1 MTNISTTV
9 PTSRRATNTALETKS
24 ERARIAGVYSPTV
37 TAFAADGSVDLNGIR
52 RFTRFL
58 LDHHVHGLTP
68 LGSSG
73 EPISLNTNERKR
85 ILEVVADETA
95 GQVPIFAGVLEY
107 GTESTIDLGLHAKA
121 MGCDGLMLSV
131 PYVLRPPRRD
141 VMNHFRRVRER
152 VGLPIMLYNVPA
164 LTGYEVT
171 PDDVRQLAEED
182 VLHAVKWSHTEVSR
196 IHDTRALCGP
206 SFPIFAGVDLI
217 AFGALAA
224 GADGWIGG
232 LPMMVPELAV
242 KLYQLLGQQKDL
254 VAGQELWARLQ
265 PLVRIECRAIH
276 SADNDPHWLAVCRE
290 VADLR
295 GLPVG
300 VPRLPLSRVLP
311 EVREEI
317 RAVLVEL
324 AIL

>member
-1 MTNISTTV
+1 MTHISTTV
-9 PTSRRATNTALETKS
+9 PPSRHATNIALETKS

-73 EPISLNTNERKR
+73 EPISLSTNERKR
-85 ILEVVADETA
+85 ILEVVAEETA

-121 MGCDGLMLSV
+121 MGCDGLMLSA

-141 VMNHFRRVRER
+141 VMNHFRRIRER

-171 PDDVRQLAEED
+171 PDEIQLLAEED
-182 VLHAVKWSHTEVSR
+182 VIHTVKWSVAEISKVQDPR
-196 IHDTRALCGP
+196 LICGP
-206 SFPIFAGVDLI
+206 DFPIFAG
-217 AFGALAA
+217 
-224 GADGWIGG
+224 
-232 LPMMVPELAV
+232 
-242 KLYQLLGQQKDL
+242 
-254 VAGQELWARLQ
+254 
-265 PLVRIECRAIH
+265 
-276 SADNDPHWLAVCRE
+276 
-290 VADLR
+290 
-295 GLPVG
+295 
-300 VPRLPLSRVLP
+300 
-311 EVREEI
+311 
-317 RAVLVEL
+317 
-324 AIL
+324 

>member
-1 MTNISTTV
+1 MNKVSTAV
-9 PTSRRATNTALETKS
+9 PGSLSAHGVALETKS
-24 ERARIAGVYSPTV
+24 DRARIAGVYAPTV
-37 TAFAADGSVDLNGIR
+37 TAFASDGSVDFDGIR

-58 LDHHVHGLTP
+58 LDQHVHGLTP
-68 LGSSG
+68 LGSAG
-73 EPISLNTNERKR
+73 EPLALSLEERKG
-85 ILEVVADETA
+85 ILEVIVEETA
-95 GQVPIFAGVLEY
+95 GQVPIFVGVVEY
-107 GTESTIDLGLHAKA
+107 GTQSTIDLGLHAKA
-121 MGCDGLMLSV
+121 LGCDGLMLSP

-141 VMNHFRRVRER
+141 VMNHFRRVRDR
-152 VGLPIMLYNVPA
+152 VGLPIMLYNVPV

-182 VLHAVKWSHTEVSR
+182 VLHAVKWSHAEISR

-206 SFPIFAGVDLI
+206 SFPVFAGVDLI

-242 KLYQLLGQQKDL
+242 RLYQLLAEQKDL
-254 VAGQELWARLQ
+254 VAARELWARLH
-265 PLVRIECRAIH
+265 PLVRIEYCALGTV
-276 SADNDPHWLAVCRE
+276 DNDPHWLAVCRE

-295 GLPVG
+295 GLRVG

-311 EVREEI
+311 EVREEL

-324 AIL
+324 AVL